1 MWARP
6 PAASVLRGPSPWS
19 LQGMFYLPVSV
30 STTDLATVNL
40 QAELRSRTKE
50 ALAVLGALLPLGS
63 PQRLLLSHRRA

>member
-1 MWARP
+1 
-6 PAASVLRGPSPWS
+6 
-19 LQGMFYLPVSV
+19 MFYLPVSV